1 VRLPWI
7 DGSLGRAE
15 PIWLQLAL
23 LPLVPAAWLYAAGAW
38 LHRAVWRRGLR
49 RPRRIGGLKVL
60 AVGNL
65 TVGGSAKTPAAAW
78 IARGLRERGHRTA
91 LASRG
96 YGRRSRAPVV
106 VVSDGVHVHGGSA
119 EGGDEPLLL
128 AGLAPGVPVLVGRD
142 RGLVGLHA
150 AGAFGAELL
159 VLDDGFQHHRL
170 ARDLDVVMVDGRSGF
185 GNGFTLPRGPLR
197 EPPSALRQASAIGI
211 VDGPLSEADDALL
224 RRFAPEAFRFTASR
238 RPRGVRGLAGG
249 AWAPARGL
257 ESLRVGLLSG
267 IARPASLRRSVEALG
282 ARVVAERVFPDHH
295 RYRPRDV
302 RDLARETPIWITT
315 EKDALKIPTGWVG
328 DADVRVLAIT
338 LALDDPKRVLDWL
351 EARLR

>member
-1 VRLPWI
+1 MRLPWI
-7 DGSLGRAE
+7 DGRRGRAE
-15 PIWLQLAL
+15 PLWLRLLL

-49 RPRRIGGLKVL
+49 RPRRVGGLEVIS
-60 AVGNL
+60 VGNL
-65 TVGGSAKTPAAAW
+65 VVGGSAKTPAAAW
-78 IARGLRERGHRTA
+78 IARGLRERGRRSA

-96 YGRRSRAPVV
+96 YGRRSREPVT
-106 VVSDGVHVHGGSA
+106 VVSDGQHVRGGSA

-142 RGLVGLHA
+142 RGRVALHA
-150 AGAFGAELL
+150 AGVFGAEVL

-170 ARDLDVVMVDGRSGF
+170 ARDVDVVLVDGASGF

-197 EPPSALRQASAIGI
+197 EPLSALRHAAAIGV
-211 VDGPLSEADDALL
+211 VDGPLAESDDAIL
-224 RRFAPEAFRFTASR
+224 RRFAPAAFRFAASR
-238 RPRGVRGLAGG
+238 RPCGVRGLGG
-249 AWAPARGL
+249 GPWSPPRGL

-267 IARPASLRRSVEALG
+267 IARPASLRRSLEALG
-282 ARVVAERVFPDHH
+282 ARVVAERAFPDHH

-315 EKDALKIPTGWVG
+315 QKDALKIPASWVG
-328 DADVRVLAIT
+328 DADVRVLAIA
-338 LALDDPKRVLDWL
+338 LAVDDPKRVLDWL